1 MTDLTVL
8 KADLLSQVDAAPDL
22 DAVEALRVQALGKQG
37 EVTALLKTLGRMTAE
52 ERLVEGPKIHDL
64 RESVT
69 AAIPG
74 KKEAPEAAALNARL
88 ASEEQDLTLPA
99 PLEPHGSVQHV
110 TSVMGELAENYAALG
125 FSVASVQRMESSWQN
140 YSP

>member
-8 KADLLSQVDAAPDL
+8 KANLLSQVDAAPDL

-37 EVTALLKTLGRMTAE
+37 EVTALLKTLGRMPAE

-69 AAIPG
+69 AAIAG
-74 KKEAPEAAALNARL
+74 KKDAPAPAALHARL
-88 ASEEQDLTLPA
+88 ASEQRELTLPA
-99 PLEPHGSVQHV
+99 PTDPQGSAPPHSK
-110 TSVMGELAENYAALG
+110 VMTDHA
-125 FSVASVQRMESSWQN
+125 
-140 YSP
+140 

>member
-8 KADLLSQVDAAPDL
+8 KANLLSQVDAAPDL

-52 ERLVEGPKIHDL
+52 ERLVAGPKINAL

-69 AAIPG
+69 AAIAG
-74 KKEAPEAAALNARL
+74 KKDTLDSAALNARL
-88 ASEEQDLTLPA
+88 ASDQLDLT
-99 PLEPHGSVQHV
+99 
-110 TSVMGELAENYAALG
+110 
-125 FSVASVQRMESSWQN
+125 QN
-140 YSP
+140 GRPTGREKE

>member
-8 KADLLSQVDAAPDL
+8 KANLLSQVDAAPDL

-69 AAIPG
+69 AAIAG
-74 KKEAPEAAALNARL
+74 KKEALESAALNARL
-88 ASEEQDLTLPA
+88 ASEPLDMTPPA
-99 PLEPHGSVQHV
+99 PNQPPRRVHPGRTVGH
-110 TSVMGELAENYAALG
+110 ELAQTFAE
-125 FSVASVQRMESSWQN
+125 RRKR
-140 YSP
+140 